1 MPRKSESSSKK
12 KKDGPDH
19 KVDALMVFG
28 EEDFLVRERAN
39 EVFRQWTQPTAE
51 GIEPEIEKVEGSVN
65 SVSDAIQALNRVT
78 EALLTFPFFSPV
90 KVVWFQSVNFLGGD
104 GVLGVSARVSQALK
118 DFCAVLSQQDW
129 SSTRLLISAGK
140 VHKAKTFYKT
150 LSKIGTVEPI
160 ITWSINDREWRSK
173 AETLARAELSS
184 RKLRM
189 DPAAHAYL
197 IETVG
202 PNPAELV
209 REIEK
214 LEILQLQPANDDPTA
229 ANDSVI
235 GLELAQQMIPLNRN
249 ARAFALGDALGER
262 NLPLILKTLEDEWW
276 SMRQDSK
283 KSAIGLIYGLVK
295 KIRVMLMVKEGIRLG
310 WFQSRMSY
318 GSFQSSFNKIPAGFL
333 PEDKQFNLQAN
344 NPFVVFRA
352 MQQSEAYT
360 MRELIQA
367 LNLLLECNQALV
379 SSAVDEKRALRDT
392 LSRIAGFHTGP

>member
-19 KVDALMVFG
+19 KSDALLIFG

-39 EVFRQWTQPTAE
+39 DVFSQWTQPSAD
-51 GIEPEIEKVEGSVN
+51 GVEPEIEKVEGSVN

-90 KVVWFQSVNFLGGD
+90 KVIWFQSVNFLGGD
-104 GVLGVSARVSQALK
+104 GILGASARVNQALK
-118 DFCAVLSQQDW
+118 DFCALLSKQDW

-150 LSKIGTVEPI
+150 LSKLGTVEPI

-173 AETLARAELSS
+173 AEALARAELSS

-214 LEILQLQPANDDPTA
+214 LEILQLQPTSANEG
-229 ANDSVI
+229 VI

-283 KSAIGLIYGLVK
+283 KSAIGLIYGLVR

-379 SSAVDEKRALRDT
+379 SSSVDEKRALRDT
-392 LSRIAGFHTGP
+392 VSRIAGFHTGP